1 FSKKYDGY
9 KVYAKSRFD
18 QFFSRFNWFIM
29 HRLEILLT
37 IPNILAQEN
46 LGIMLTIPNILSQE
60 NLYKPSR

>member
-1 FSKKYDGY
+1 MLGFVKKRGGH
-9 KVYAKSRFD
+9 KFCTKSRFY
-18 QFFSRFNWFIM
+18 RFNRFIM
-29 HRLEILLT
+29 NRLKILLT